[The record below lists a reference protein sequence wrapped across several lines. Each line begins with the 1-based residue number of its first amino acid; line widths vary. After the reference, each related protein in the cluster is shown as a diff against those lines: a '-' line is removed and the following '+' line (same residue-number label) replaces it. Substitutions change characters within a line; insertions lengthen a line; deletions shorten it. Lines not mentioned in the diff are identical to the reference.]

1 MRSFTIARA
10 AVLPLF
16 GLVLAACSV
25 GGDEDLALG
34 RGNASGAEKGRNPQ
48 VPSKGREPQVPSKGG
63 EKDESLA
70 DDVEFVPVEGDAGH
84 LTGGA
89 LSEGKEVEG
98 KEVEGKEIEGKGIEG
113 KGIEQPVPSDIGKG
127 EGTKE
132 PTPIEV
138 GKEAGE
144 KESEIP
150 SKGGLPSKGPLGSK
164 GGLPS
169 NPVREVNSACP
180 KAQGVEVVGACV
192 QALTYAKNPETGEC
206 CVYATPCD
214 VPKTWEASF
223 VAEAVCR

>member
-16 GLVLAACSV
+16 GLVLAACSS
-25 GGDEDLALG
+25 GGDEDLALVQ
-34 RGNASGAEKGRNPQ
+34 GNASEAEKGED
-48 VPSKGREPQVPSKGG
+48 SQVPSKGG
-63 EKDESLA
+63 GNDNTLA
-70 DDVEFVPVEGDAGH
+70 DDVKFVPVEGDAGH
-84 LTGGA
+84 VTNGA
-89 LSEGKEVEG
+89 LSEGKEIEG
-98 KEVEGKEIEGKGIEG
+98 KEIEG

-138 GKEAGE
+138 GKAAGE

-150 SKGGLPSKGPLGSK
+150 SKGGLPSKGPLGPK

-192 QALTYAKNPETGEC
+192 QALAYAKNPETGEC

-223 VAEAVCR
+223 VAEAVCQ